1 VSEGEFDLPV
11 WRWPDSAGAA
21 RAYALQCELEQR
33 LHGRPSVFLDVNF
46 WIDCRDA
53 RLDPGGHRDKTEL
66 YSLLVR
72 AVREGQLVCP
82 ISSDVLTELTKQQ
95 DEDFA
100 ATMAVVDELTQR
112 VALVPHRE
120 RLVIEVERFLGAIA
134 PPLAA
139 PHRPIWT
146 SFVYAFGYQDIL
158 PPIPS
163 RRTPEDLLA
172 MVETGWWMRPS
183 AHLPALRRAVT
194 NAKAESERAA
204 ARLNRGA
211 DDHRAEA
218 TSYASVLADE
228 LAGAADLLSGHL
240 LSEYSR
246 MASEA
251 GAPSG
256 DEALRRN
263 LTQMAALGMRNP
275 EGRKAF
281 GNIVVPATLHAAFR
295 AEKNRRFK
303 PNDVFD
309 FRHAAA
315 ALPNCDAFFTEG
327 KLSRL
332 LASGHVAL
340 TKAYPCR
347 VASTPIEAL
356 ETLRSLGIE

>member
-1 VSEGEFDLPV
+1 MSERDFDLSG
-11 WRWPDSAGAA
+11 WKWPDGAGAA

-33 LHGRPSVFLDVNF
+33 LHGRPSVFLDLNF

-53 RLDPGGHRDKTEL
+53 RLDPGADRDKGRL
-66 YSLLVR
+66 YTALVR
-72 AVREGQLVCP
+72 AVRDQQLVCP

-95 DEDFA
+95 DNDLA
-100 ATMAVVDELTQR
+100 ATMAVVDELTQG

-120 RLVIEVERFLGAIA
+120 RLVIEVERFLGAFA
-134 PPLAA
+134 TPLAA

-146 SFVYAFGYQDIL
+146 SFVYAFGYQDIW

-163 RRTPEDLLA
+163 KRAPEDLLA
-172 MVETGWWMRPS
+172 MVETGWSMRPS

-194 NAKAESERAA
+194 DAKAESERAA
-204 ARLNRGA
+204 AKLNQGA
-211 DDHRAEA
+211 DDHRAEF
-218 TSYASVLADE
+218 TSYALVLAEE
-228 LAGAADLLSGHL
+228 LAAAADLLSGHL
-240 LSEYSR
+240 LSEYGR

-251 GAPSG
+251 GASSG

-263 LTQMAALGMRNP
+263 LTRLAALRMRDP
-275 EGRKAF
+275 KGRKAF
-281 GNIVVPATLHAAFR
+281 GNIAVPATLIAAFR

-347 VASTPIEAL
+347 VASTSTEAL
-356 ETLRSLGIE
+356 EMLRSLGIE